1 MLTIFFMFIL
11 SITLHAQEVAP
22 FDLAKNVSGDTL
34 IYFSLGKGSQSIAEL
49 QKLGLYQLFLDEEVQ
64 TLVKTFGNI
73 REQMNVALE
82 KIGISKEQFRGML
95 DGEISFA
102 IPNITYENM
111 PMPIPTVVITWDVGK
126 EKEKVAQLLDMTVPQ
141 LPLDCQ
147 EGRVFDQRIL
157 TFKIPMAPCPVIV
170 TFIGSSFVLTNNLAY
185 LETVLAP
192 DFALENSLAVDS
204 HYKTV
209 LNKLM
214 ANRAGLHMYCNV
226 AKIVEIIKNNFVPDF
241 YQEEV
246 KNFLKIFGLDHLQ
259 SISLATTFA
268 NGEVVETLY
277 LNFPDGKT
285 GLFSKIFPD
294 ESKENKLLTYFPSK
308 HIVFKHG
315 HFYWNNIYTALKE
328 IVSIYKP
335 DVLEQLKEQ
344 EEKYNIS
351 LDKFFASLGTEYL
364 QTMFCSGGLIP
375 DYAIHFACE
384 DIAGMKEFINSVF
397 ILLPEA
403 HRRRTVWKGYDLFYY
418 ALGSSE
424 KFIPIAPTIGFTED
438 CMIFTLYPETFKNV
452 VEGPKGQIP
461 EKVATMMASQNLK
474 MANYCNMKAIVHIF
488 YKTAVP
494 LLQSILHR
502 DEIPFDLVSLPS
514 SETLQK
520 YITDITSFMF
530 NDKDGVLLEIH
541 SPCGL
546 ILLSKS
552 SSVLQQKIQQY
563 IYGTMP
569 RDYDEDDEE
578 YEYYDN
584 NEIYEG
590 EENREEN
597 VEDDAVVENEANEE
611 NVVYEAREEDMGYEA
626 NENTM
631 EYEANENAI
640 EYEANENA
648 MEYEANENA
657 MEYEANENAM
667 EYEANENAM
676 EYEVNENAMEYEA
689 NENAMEYEANENEIE
704 NEVNENEIENEARE
718 EDMEYEANENAME
731 YEANENEIE
740 NKAKEDVMEYEV
752 KEDEVEYEA
761 SEDDIEYD
769 DDDDE
774 DNMGYDDDDDD
785 DIEYDD
791 DEDEDEE
798 DDIEYENDEDEDE
811 EDDIE

>member
-73 REQMNVALE
+73 REQMDVALE

-95 DGEISFA
+95 DGEISLA
-102 IPNITYENM
+102 IPNIIYENM

-147 EGRVFDQRIL
+147 EGRVFDQRTL
-157 TFKIPMAPCPVIV
+157 TFKIPMAPCPVII

-259 SISLATTFA
+259 SISLASTFA

-351 LDKFFASLGTEYL
+351 FDKFFASLGTEYL

-452 VEGPKGQIP
+452 VEGSKGQIP
-461 EKVATMMASQNLK
+461 EKVAKIMASQNLK

-597 VEDDAVVENEANEE
+597 VEDDAVVENEANE
-611 NVVYEAREEDMGYEA
+611 NA
-626 NENTM
+626 M
-631 EYEANENAI
+631 EYEANENVM
-640 EYEANENA
+640 ENEANENA
-648 MEYEANENA
+648 MEYEANED
-657 MEYEANENAM
+657 
-667 EYEANENAM
+667 
-676 EYEVNENAMEYEA
+676 
-689 NENAMEYEANENEIE
+689 EIE
-704 NEVNENEIENEARE
+704 NR
-718 EDMEYEANENAME
+718 
-731 YEANENEIE
+731 
-740 NKAKEDVMEYEV
+740 AKEDVMEYEV

-761 SEDDIEYD
+761 SEDDIEYDDDEDAINDDD

-811 EDDIE
+811 EDDIEYEDNEDEEDDME